1 MRKLLISLLV
11 VQLTA
16 CGALPTP
23 PCPGTRSYDIQV
35 CRGEK
40 PRRLDNFPM
49 EAIQRANKC
58 ERCIDIDNNC
68 YHGVPPQCRPQW
80 QGNR

>member
-1 MRKLLISLLV
+1 MRKLLIGLLA

-16 CGALPTP
+16 CGALPAS
-23 PCPGTRSYDIQV
+23 PCPGTRSFEPQT

-40 PRRLDNFPM
+40 PRRLDNFYM

-58 ERCIDIDNNC
+58 EKCIDIDNNC
-68 YHGVPPQCRPQW
+68 YHGLPPQCRPQW